1 MLLEIVQ
8 NLKVLSSVLLVLS
21 SHSSN
26 FLITPR
32 HAHISKVKTLFFKNY
47 EKDIT
52 YNTYNRPSEKVCLFR
67 VLRTTRKF
75 VTHMEM
81 STLLVKDFKLCPLLS
96 SQGH

>member
-52 YNTYNRPSEKVCLFR
+52 YNRASEKVCLFR

-81 STLLVKDFKLCPLLS
+81 SPLLVKDFKLCPLLS